1 MNHTLLKLPGSLFV
15 VAMLTVTLFATTV
28 EKMELPQLV
37 SASDSIV
44 QGRVESVESRYE
56 ANRIYSYISIAVDD
70 PLKGQRRRT
79 VMLRQLGGTIG
90 SRRTWV
96 AGMPQ
101 FNVGDE
107 VILFLRDRRDGT
119 FDVTGLNQG
128 KYDIVNDFAV
138 ANVTGLAIL
147 DSRTGRMSES
157 GFVEKAPLESFKAR
171 IRELVR

>member
-1 MNHTLLKLPGSLFV
+1 MRQQVRKLSELLFII
-15 VAMLTVTLFATTV
+15 AILTAPLSATTV

-37 SASDSIV
+37 SASDNIV

-56 ANRIYSYISIAVDD
+56 ANRIYTYVSITIDE
-70 PLKGQRRRT
+70 PLKGERRRT
-79 VMLRQLGGTIG
+79 VLLRQIGGAIG
-90 SRRTWV
+90 AKRTWV

-101 FNVGDE
+101 FNIGDQ
-107 VILFLRDRRDGT
+107 VILFLRDRHDGT

-147 DSRTGRMSES
+147 DSKTGRISEA

>member
-1 MNHTLLKLPGSLFV
+1 MRQRLQKRTGSLFII
-15 VAMLTVTLFATTV
+15 ALVTAPLLATTV

-44 QGRVESVESRYE
+44 QGRVDSVEARYE
-56 ANRIYSYISIAVDD
+56 ANRIYTYVSVTIDD
-70 PLKGQRRRT
+70 PLKGERRRT
-79 VMLRQLGGTIG
+79 VLLRQIGGTIG
-90 SRRTWV
+90 AKRTWV

-101 FNVGDE
+101 FNIGDQ
-107 VILFLRDRRDGT
+107 VILFLRDRHDGT

-147 DSRTGRMSES
+147 DSRTGRISEA